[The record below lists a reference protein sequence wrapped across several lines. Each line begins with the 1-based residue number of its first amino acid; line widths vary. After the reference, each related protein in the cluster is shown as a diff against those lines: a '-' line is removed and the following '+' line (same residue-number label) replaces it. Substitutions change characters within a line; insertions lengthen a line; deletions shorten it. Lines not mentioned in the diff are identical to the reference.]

1 MAFTIKTN
9 AEGRTTVTVDV
20 DDLET
25 PYIQRSYSESWCHV
39 TSQTAK
45 GTLTMTETE
54 CSEAYALAR
63 KEYEE
68 AKARLESIKH
78 VSSIFCEKFIEDSD
92 IQPD

>member
-25 PYIQRSYSESWCHV
+25 PYIQRSYGKTWCHV

-45 GTLTMTETE
+45 GTLTMTEDE
-54 CSEAYALAR
+54 CSEAYDLAR
-63 KEYEE
+63 KEFDE

-78 VSSIFCEKFIEDSD
+78 VSSIFFEKFIEDSD

>member
-1 MAFTIKTN
+1 MAHTIKTN
-9 AEGRTTVTVDV
+9 AEGRATVTVDV

-54 CSEAYALAR
+54 CSEAYALSR

-68 AKARLESIKH
+68 ARARLESIKH

>member
-1 MAFTIKTN
+1 M
-9 AEGRTTVTVDV
+9 E
-20 DDLET
+20 DLET

-68 AKARLESIKH
+68 ARARLESIKH
-78 VSSIFCEKFIEDSD
+78 VSSIFCEKFVEDSD

>member
-9 AEGRTTVTVDV
+9 AEGRATVTVDV

-45 GTLTMTETE
+45 GTLTMTEDE
-54 CSEAYALAR
+54 CSKSYALAR
-63 KEYEE
+63 KEYDE
-68 AKARLESIKH
+68 AKARLDSLKY
-78 VSSIFCEKFIEDSD
+78 VSSVFFEKFLEDND
-92 IQPD
+92 FAQD

>member
-9 AEGRTTVTVDV
+9 AEGRATVTVDV

-25 PYIQRSYSESWCHV
+25 PYIQRSYSQSWCHV

-63 KEYEE
+63 KEYDE

>member
-1 MAFTIKTN
+1 MAHTIKTN
-9 AEGRTTVTVDV
+9 AEGRATVTVDV

-45 GTLTMTETE
+45 DTLTMTETE

-68 AKARLESIKH
+68 ARARLESIKH

>member
-25 PYIQRSYSESWCHV
+25 TYIQRSYGKTRCHV

-45 GTLTMTETE
+45 GTLTMTEDE

-63 KEYEE
+63 KEFDE

-78 VSSIFCEKFIEDSD
+78 VSSIFFEKFIEDSD

>member
-1 MAFTIKTN
+1 MAFTINTN
-9 AEGRTTVTVDV
+9 TEGRTTVTVDV
-20 DDLET
+20 EDLET

-54 CSEAYALAR
+54 CSEAYAIAR

-68 AKARLESIKH
+68 ARARLESIKH
-78 VSSIFCEKFIEDSD
+78 GSSIFCEKWLEDSD
-92 IQPD
+92 FAQD

>member
-9 AEGRTTVTVDV
+9 TEGRTTVTVDV

-68 AKARLESIKH
+68 ARARLESIKH

>member
-9 AEGRTTVTVDV
+9 AEGRATVTVDV

>member
-1 MAFTIKTN
+1 MAHTIKTN
-9 AEGRTTVTVDV
+9 AEGRATVTVDV

-63 KEYEE
+63 KEYED
-68 AKARLESIKH
+68 ARARLESLKR

>member
-25 PYIQRSYSESWCHV
+25 PYIQRSYSQSWCHV

>member
-25 PYIQRSYSESWCHV
+25 RYIQRSYGDRWCCV
-39 TSQTAK
+39 TSQTPK
-45 GTLTMTETE
+45 GTLTMTEDE

-63 KEYEE
+63 KEFDE

-78 VSSIFCEKFIEDSD
+78 VSSIFFEKFIEDSD

>member
-1 MAFTIKTN
+1 MAFTINTN
-9 AEGRTTVTVDV
+9 TEGRTTVTVDV
-20 DDLET
+20 EDLET

-54 CSEAYALAR
+54 CSKSYALAR
-63 KEYEE
+63 KEYDE

-78 VSSIFCEKFIEDSD
+78 VSSIFFEKFLQDSD
-92 IQPD
+92 FAQD

>member
-20 DDLET
+20 ADLDT

-54 CSEAYALAR
+54 CSEAYAIAR
-63 KEYEE
+63 KEYDE
-68 AKARLESIKH
+68 ARARLESIKH

>member
-9 AEGRTTVTVDV
+9 AEGRATVTVDV

-45 GTLTMTETE
+45 GTLTMTEDE
-54 CSEAYALAR
+54 CSKSYALAR
-63 KEYEE
+63 RQYEE
-68 AKARLESIKH
+68 ARARLTSIQH
-78 VSSIFCEKFIEDSD
+78 VSSIFFEKFTEDSD

>member
-1 MAFTIKTN
+1 MAHTIKTN
-9 AEGRTTVTVDV
+9 AEGRATVTVDV

-25 PYIQRSYSESWCHV
+25 PYIQRSYSQSWCHV

-54 CSEAYALAR
+54 CSTSYALAR

-68 AKARLESIKH
+68 ARARLESLKH

>member
-9 AEGRTTVTVDV
+9 AEGRATVTVDV

-68 AKARLESIKH
+68 ARARLESIKH

>member
-1 MAFTIKTN
+1 MAFTINTN
-9 AEGRTTVTVDV
+9 TEGRTTVTVDV
-20 DDLET
+20 EDLET

-54 CSEAYALAR
+54 CSEAYAIAR
-63 KEYEE
+63 KEYDE

>member
-1 MAFTIKTN
+1 MSYTLKTN
-9 AEGRTTVTVDV
+9 TEGRATVTVDV
-20 DDLET
+20 DDLDT

-92 IQPD
+92 IQAD